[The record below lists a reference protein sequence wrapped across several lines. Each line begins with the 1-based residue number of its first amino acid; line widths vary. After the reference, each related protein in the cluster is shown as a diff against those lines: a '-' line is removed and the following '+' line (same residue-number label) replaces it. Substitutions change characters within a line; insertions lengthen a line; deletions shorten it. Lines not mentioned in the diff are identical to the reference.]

1 MSFGRNV
8 HVAKAEAAEQK
19 ALCAKD
25 ATAYE
30 HAWREAGRLWE
41 RAADREADP
50 KRKQQYIANAEQARA
65 TADQPQVVAESV
77 EAPEAGEA
85 GEAGGG
91 AGPSPVN

>member
-30 HAWREAGRLWE
+30 LAWREAGRLWE
-41 RAADREADP
+41 RAADRETDP
-50 KRKQQYIANAEQARA
+50 KRKQQYATKAEQARA
-65 TADQPQVVAESV
+65 TADQPQVAQES
-77 EAPEAGEA
+77 
-85 GEAGGG
+85 GGT
-91 AGPSPVN
+91 ADADVRSPMN